1 MENVILPDL
10 GINFHQNRVF
20 CNLQTVPPQRET
32 NLKYFF
38 DKIEKHQN
46 GKFKSVGGKMVKK
59 LNMKNRLDE

>member
-1 MENVILPDL
+1 MENVILSDL

-32 NLKYFF
+32 NLEYFF